1 MLFSGGI
8 DSSVLSLMLANRN
21 AELLFVD
28 YGQMASRAERKAA
41 ETLAALWK
49 RPLVRI
55 SIRGLRPAIG
65 EILGRNAL
73 LVHVA
78 FTCRPRARRIH
89 LGIHAESLYR
99 DCGPEFVELMQ
110 GMLDFHTGGDIRL
123 SAPLIDLSKAEILK
137 LAQSL
142 ALPLDLTHSCEAADE
157 PCGKCESCRDRE
169 VLGVS

>member
-21 AELLFVD
+21 PELLLVD
-28 YGQMASRAERKAA
+28 YGQMANRAERTAA
-41 ETLAALWK
+41 ETLASLWK
-49 RPLVRI
+49 RPLARI
-55 SIRGLRPAIG
+55 SIRGLKPASG
-65 EILGRNAL
+65 EIVGRNAL
-73 LVHVA
+73 LVYVA
-78 FTCRPRARRIH
+78 LSSRPRARRVH

-99 DCGPEFVELMQ
+99 DCSPEFVKLMQ
-110 GMLDFHTGGDIRL
+110 GTLDFHTGGDMRL
-123 SAPLIDLSKAEILK
+123 SVPLIDLSKAEVVQ

-142 ALPLDLTHSCEAADE
+142 ALPLNLTHSCEAADE